1 MARLARR
8 RPLSRRRFYAV
19 SLLLIAL
26 SGVMACMVSMPL
38 RQVYW
43 GVFARLRPMV
53 SEEDL
58 VRLGKHLPGGLQ
70 GGSSAGGGGGGGEAR
85 RLLPTKEELDSSV
98 GLTAGSAGDDGGG
111 GGGGSGGAAQQAAE
125 GGGDGNE
132 AAASDGAEAAGAQG
146 QQQPAQQQEQQAQQG
161 SGGDAQSRPRQ
172 TSTKLTREMVA
183 AVAESNTVMVTWANY
198 HYRDF
203 VFSWVHHL
211 RATGCRAYIV
221 GAMDDQMLEWLL
233 DQRIPAFAMSS
244 GLTLSD
250 FGWGSPTFHKM
261 GREKINL
268 IHTFT
273 QFGFDVLISDVDTVW
288 LRNPIPYMQK
298 YPEADVLTSS
308 DLLANTVDDEG
319 LEKWPQADAAANIG
333 IMLFRPRARELAKEW
348 LDMLLKDDKVWD
360 QNAFNDLF
368 RRGSRA
374 LPDRPDRLFSGYDGK
389 LKLGILPVALFA
401 SGHTGFTQRMP
412 EKLGLRPY
420 VVHATFQFGGTPGK
434 RHRMRERLWWKDEPD
449 TERAHFNHPGGYIVH
464 AHDVPQALLDAVRAG
479 ERDGSLNATLPH
491 FNLVNHQLLQL
502 RALFALAGLSGRAA
516 ILPQLW
522 CGMDRWWAP
531 HYGTIPGSNL
541 VTPYP
546 CPADHM
552 LDLEHMSRP
561 LEERE
566 FGPNFE
572 YRESSFLNNTQA
584 QHLKQSTVVVE
595 VCADGAADAACCDG
609 SAPPAVI
616 DGVARLRPGLHEAQ
630 VAAALAALKQY
641 KVVEVRGGVAR
652 LWGGHSEAEAAKRFK
667 RRLDVYGSIWCCVNA
682 HPGHVWY
689 DFFFDQV
696 PHTDRHNRAVAGPW
710 FPLTGP

>member
-1 MARLARR
+1 
-8 RPLSRRRFYAV
+8 
-19 SLLLIAL
+19 
-26 SGVMACMVSMPL
+26 
-38 RQVYW
+38 
-43 GVFARLRPMV
+43 
-53 SEEDL
+53 
-58 VRLGKHLPGGLQ
+58 
-70 GGSSAGGGGGGGEAR
+70 
-85 RLLPTKEELDSSV
+85 
-98 GLTAGSAGDDGGG
+98 
-111 GGGGSGGAAQQAAE
+111 
-125 GGGDGNE
+125 
-132 AAASDGAEAAGAQG
+132 
-146 QQQPAQQQEQQAQQG
+146 
-161 SGGDAQSRPRQ
+161 
-172 TSTKLTREMVA
+172 MVA

-298 YPEADVLTSS
+298 ARGYPEADVLTSS

-374 LPDRPDRLFSGYDGK
+374 LPDRPDRLFRRARRRPAPRRAAATAAAAGPHPTPRVGYDGK

-420 VVHATFQFGGTPGK
+420 VVHATFQFSGTPGK
-434 RHRMRERLWWKDEPD
+434 RHRMRERLWWKVRAFFLSPEARSSGRGTARPGRRPRAGGRPRGSGEGLERTAASAVCELARIGKNWKVSDPQDEPD

-464 AHDVPQALLDAVRAG
+464 AHDVPQARARLFRRPGSVCFRALLDAVRAG

-491 FNLVNHQLLQL
+491 FNLL

-595 VCADGAADAACCDG
+595 V
-609 SAPPAVI
+609 
-616 DGVARLRPGLHEAQ
+616 
-630 VAAALAALKQY
+630 
-641 KVVEVRGGVAR
+641 VEVRGGVAR